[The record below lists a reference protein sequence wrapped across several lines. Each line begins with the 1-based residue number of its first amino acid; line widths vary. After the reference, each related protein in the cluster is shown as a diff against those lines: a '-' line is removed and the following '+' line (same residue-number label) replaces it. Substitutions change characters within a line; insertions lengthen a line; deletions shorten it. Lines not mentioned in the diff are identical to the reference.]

1 MIIPNTIKI
10 GGQDINVM
18 FEEHLDNNCLGTMSI
33 GEGVLKIANNF
44 NNRKQCQSSKIT
56 TFIHER
62 VHGILDTMGES
73 ELSGNER
80 FVCAFS
86 SLLVNPIDDIV
97 KANTN
102 TMVSINTPL
111 SDTNKQEEQ
120 NTED

>member
-56 TFIHER
+56 TFIHEI

-86 SLLVNPIDDIV
+86 SLLVNPIEDIV

>member
-56 TFIHER
+56 TFIHEI

-86 SLLVNPIDDIV
+86 SLLVNPIEDIV
-97 KANTN
+97 KANNN

-111 SDTNKQEEQ
+111 SDTNTQKEQ
-120 NTED
+120 NMED